1 MKTVGI
7 TGGIGSGKTTAARI
21 LGELGA
27 HVIDA
32 DTVGHDLYRPGS
44 AAWQPVVDC
53 FGRTVVADDGTIDR
67 RRLGAI
73 VFADPAQLNCLNAI
87 MHPLMR
93 EEIGRRIATH
103 RAAGAR
109 EPIVLEAAVLIEA
122 NWLSLVEELW
132 LVVARPEVVVE
143 RVAAQRGIDRAAIA
157 VRIQA
162 QLTDAERRSHAT
174 VVIDNSGSVD
184 DLRAEVQRLWRDR
197 LAAAR

>member
-53 FGRTVVADDGTIDR
+53 FGRDVVADDGTIDR

-73 VFADPAQLNCLNAI
+73 VFADPTQLKRLNAI

-93 EEIGRRIATH
+93 EEIGRRIAAH
-103 RAAGAR
+103 RAAGGR

-122 NWLSLVEELW
+122 NWLSLVDELW
-132 LVVARPEVVVE
+132 LVVARPEIVVE
-143 RVAAQRGIDRAAIA
+143 RVAAQRGIDRAAITA
-157 VRIQA
+157 RIQA

-184 DLRAEVQRLWRDR
+184 DLRAEAQRLWRDR